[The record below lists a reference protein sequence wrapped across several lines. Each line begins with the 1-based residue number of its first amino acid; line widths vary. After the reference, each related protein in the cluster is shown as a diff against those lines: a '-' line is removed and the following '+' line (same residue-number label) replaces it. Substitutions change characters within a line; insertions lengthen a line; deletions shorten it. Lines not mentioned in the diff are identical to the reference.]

1 MATPSLFLLQL
12 VITIG
17 VGLVIALLAFRVV
30 TSTPESRR
38 AYRERLV
45 NGTRRW

>member
-1 MATPSLFLLQL
+1 MATPSLFLLKL

-17 VGLVIALLAFRVV
+17 VGLVIALLSYGVV

-38 AYRERLV
+38 AWLERLMF
-45 NGTRRW
+45 RPW